1 MSVELTDREHQ
12 IIQQLILDRWNP
24 HRINKKIANHHG
36 LTINQVKYMR
46 SKPAF
51 KAEYDK
57 QLAIYLDSFD
67 DIQLADRKERVKA
80 LAGLYEKIPNP
91 RVALKLKVLKA
102 IREEVGDDRPI
113 EVEHHHQGVIGLN
126 LPPRAST
133 YEEWVEQNRQMAR
146 AVSAVQEPPLA
157 IEEAQTDG

>member
-1 MSVELTDREHQ
+1 M
-12 IIQQLILDRWNP
+12 
-24 HRINKKIANHHG
+24 
-36 LTINQVKYMR
+36 
-46 SKPAF
+46 
-51 KAEYDK
+51 
-57 QLAIYLDSFD
+57 
-67 DIQLADRKERVKA
+67 
-80 LAGLYEKIPNP
+80 AGLYEKIPNP

-113 EVEHHHQGVIGLN
+113 QVEHHHQGVIGLN

-146 AVSAVQEPPLA
+146 AVSVPQEPPLA

>member
-51 KAEYDK
+51 KAEHDK
-57 QLAIYLDSFD
+57 QLA
-67 DIQLADRKERVKA
+67 
-80 LAGLYEKIPNP
+80 N
-91 RVALKLKVLKA
+91 
-102 IREEVGDDRPI
+102 
-113 EVEHHHQGVIGLN
+113 VI
-126 LPPRAST
+126 
-133 YEEWVEQNRQMAR
+133 
-146 AVSAVQEPPLA
+146 AVSQFRQYGNQ
-157 IEEAQTDG
+157 IRGYSRWI

>member
-80 LAGLYEKIPNP
+80 MAGLYEKIPNVRGALNSTP
-91 RVALKLKVLKA
+91 RQTGLSRLT
-102 IREEVGDDRPI
+102 RGSSRPKSAASGSRSRRRWI
-113 EVEHHHQGVIGLN
+113 DWRPKQTG
-126 LPPRAST
+126 RAGS
-133 YEEWVEQNRQMAR
+133 R
-146 AVSAVQEPPLA
+146 
-157 IEEAQTDG
+157 

>member
-67 DIQLADRKERVKA
+67 DIQLADRKGA
-80 LAGLYEKIPNP
+80 
-91 RVALKLKVLKA
+91 
-102 IREEVGDDRPI
+102 
-113 EVEHHHQGVIGLN
+113 
-126 LPPRAST
+126 
-133 YEEWVEQNRQMAR
+133 
-146 AVSAVQEPPLA
+146 
-157 IEEAQTDG
+157 

>member
-46 SKPAF
+46 SKLAF

-80 LAGLYEKIPNP
+80 MAGLYEKIPNL
-91 RVALKLKVLKA
+91 RVALNSTPRLCFV
-102 IREEVGDDRPI
+102 VGMRSNCSSSSGI
-113 EVEHHHQGVIGLN
+113 
-126 LPPRAST
+126 S
-133 YEEWVEQNRQMAR
+133 
-146 AVSAVQEPPLA
+146 
-157 IEEAQTDG
+157 

>member
-80 LAGLYEKIPNP
+80 MAGLYEKIPNP

-102 IREEVGDDRPI
+102 IREEVGDDWAVLARPSRGASQQPHTRGGD
-113 EVEHHHQGVIGLN
+113 HHGQEAGVY
-126 LPPRAST
+126 PQR
-133 YEEWVEQNRQMAR
+133 RR
-146 AVSAVQEPPLA
+146 
-157 IEEAQTDG
+157 

>member
-51 KAEYDK
+51 KAEHDK

-67 DIQLADRKERVKA
+67 DIQLADRKERVKEMGTRTMQFA
-80 LAGLYEKIPNP
+80 AQL
-91 RVALKLKVLKA
+91 
-102 IREEVGDDRPI
+102 
-113 EVEHHHQGVIGLN
+113 
-126 LPPRAST
+126 
-133 YEEWVEQNRQMAR
+133 
-146 AVSAVQEPPLA
+146 AVQANPGPL
-157 IEEAQTDG
+157 Q

>member
-80 LAGLYEKIPNP
+80 MAGLYEKIPNP
-91 RVALKLKVLKA
+91 RRSAGLKRIQCRRRKWRSSSLTC
-102 IREEVGDDRPI
+102 GSTRPSCI
-113 EVEHHHQGVIGLN
+113 PCSGSGSR
-126 LPPRAST
+126 PACDRAS
-133 YEEWVEQNRQMAR
+133 Y
-146 AVSAVQEPPLA
+146 SAVNGK
-157 IEEAQTDG
+157 T